1 MSTLNFP
8 LTLLILG
15 LFVGCNRS
23 PQATIP
29 PKSNAVKS
37 VSIAPETNKDS
48 SDPIAQSLPPAIYQ
62 DSDGSVRLSPLT
74 AKVLGEG
81 LDLNEWDQIAGF
93 KSRDQRVLWQIH
105 LSAPGTYQV
114 EVDAICTGPT
124 QEARMRV
131 YFGNNRYLEDDIQL
145 SDNDQMLATTS
156 LGEITLDAPKEYQV
170 EIEMVGLPLI
180 GKFAVSELRLVPLG
194 ENPTSFP
201 KFKTDDGLTEG
212 N

>member
-1 MSTLNFP
+1 
-8 LTLLILG
+8 
-15 LFVGCNRS
+15 
-23 PQATIP
+23 
-29 PKSNAVKS
+29 
-37 VSIAPETNKDS
+37 
-48 SDPIAQSLPPAIYQ
+48 
-62 DSDGSVRLSPLT
+62 
-74 AKVLGEG
+74 
-81 LDLNEWDQIAGF
+81 
-93 KSRDQRVLWQIH
+93 
-105 LSAPGTYQV
+105 
-114 EVDAICTGPT
+114 
-124 QEARMRV
+124 MRV